1 MDQILSI
8 TQIVI
13 CVAIV
18 ALILLQQ
25 RGTAIGSAFGGGSE
39 AYSTRRGFQKHLLW
53 MTIVLVVIFVI
64 ISILLNQDISS
75 ILKSL
80 NLAK

>member
-8 TQIVI
+8 TQIVV

-18 ALILLQQ
+18 VLILLQQ

-39 AYSTRRGFQKHLLW
+39 VYSTRRGFQKHLLW
-53 MTIVLVVIFVI
+53 MTIVLVVLFVI
-64 ISILLNQDISS
+64 ISILLNYDVSS

>member
-8 TQIVI
+8 TQIVV

-18 ALILLQQ
+18 VLILLQQ

-39 AYSTRRGFQKHLLW
+39 VYSTRRGFQKHLLW
-53 MTIVLVVIFVI
+53 MTIVLVVLFVI
-64 ISILLNQDISS
+64 VSILLNYDVSS

>member
-1 MDQILSI
+1 MNQILSI
-8 TQIVI
+8 IQIVI
-13 CVAIV
+13 CVTIV

-39 AYSTRRGFQKHLLW
+39 VYSTRRGFQKHLLW
-53 MTIVLVVIFVI
+53 MTAVLIVLFVI
-64 ISILLNQDISS
+64 ISILLNHDVSS

-80 NLAK
+80 NLVK